1 MIFAEEIW
9 ILKDQH
15 TQIWIDW
22 LLKSF
27 HHWQHHWDLMVPWML
42 ISQNSK
48 QTWSHIQESTLCFV
62 HMLQSFQLK
71 KLIMNNYQLL
81 KSQTQPLNQQ
91 TWWLN
96 VIQDMVN
103 IWHALCYIE
112 VMLYQKMLM
121 LLLQQ
126 LKQREQSN
134 LLIGAQQDSK

>member
-22 LLKSF
+22 LLKSS

-48 QTWSHIQESTLCFV
+48 QTWSHIQESILCFV

-91 TWWLN
+91 IWWLN

-112 VMLYQKMLM
+112 VMSYQRMLM